1 MQHNVDDPQP
11 PTNVT
16 YKQANGRRITTDI
29 YLPPSTSSNG
39 KGETKYHPVHPRSK
53 TPGKRLD
60 RPPPGPSNK
69 SKKRVLGTLT
79 QYLGHDVPRP
89 PRAILAAYAAVH
101 FEDPCL
107 TRTTPLPHVR
117 EKYSLPALDKAF
129 LNKFYKEKPVPTSTG
144 VSLEGQ
150 SETRLSRGQVR
161 TSTFSRPQD
170 ALALTQIAN
179 GRVLRRVTVIRVLS
193 MGGTGLQGD

>member
-1 MQHNVDDPQP
+1 M
-11 PTNVT
+11 VT
-16 YKQANGRRITTDI
+16 PAGLHFPD
-29 YLPPSTSSNG
+29 
-39 KGETKYHPVHPRSK
+39 PRSK

-79 QYLGHDVPRP
+79 QYLGHDVPHP

-107 TRTTPLPHVR
+107 TTTTPLPHVR
-117 EKYSLPALDKAF
+117 EKYSLLALDKAF
-129 LNKFYKEKPVPTSTG
+129 LNKFYKEKPVPTSSG

-150 SETRLSRGQVR
+150 SERGYPEVRSGLRPSAGRRMRLR
-161 TSTFSRPQD
+161 
-170 ALALTQIAN
+170 
-179 GRVLRRVTVIRVLS
+179 
-193 MGGTGLQGD
+193 

>member
-39 KGETKYHPVHPRSK
+39 KGETKYHPVR
-53 TPGKRLD
+53 
-60 RPPPGPSNK
+60 
-69 SKKRVLGTLT
+69 
-79 QYLGHDVPRP
+79 HDVPHP

-101 FEDPCL
+101 SEDPCL
-107 TRTTPLPHVR
+107 ATTTPLPHVR

-129 LNKFYKEKPVPTSTG
+129 LNKFYKEKPVPTSSG
-144 VSLEGQ
+144 VNLLGQ

-179 GRVLRRVTVIRVLS
+179 GRVLRRVTVIRVMS
-193 MGGTGLQGD
+193 MGGTSRRLVRWRTLERGSSRR